1 MRKSRLSRTPKNG
14 FVKRL
19 RRSVP
24 SVSLAELGIGIG
36 GAAAGVAFP
45 PAGVLLIP
53 AGAFVTASGLRDMKR
68 ELGAKDLHIHFPQG
82 GIIHVKKKGQVG
94 EVEKA

>member
-14 FVKRL
+14 FMQRL

-24 SVSLAELGIGIG
+24 AVSLAELGIGVG

-68 ELGAKDLHIHFPQG
+68 ELGAKELHIHFPHG
-82 GIIHVKKKGQVG
+82 GVIHAQKKQV
-94 EVEKA
+94 VEE